1 MIQGAVLGE
10 DLGFCSV
17 SQSSLPIAF
26 LGNPGC
32 FPKGHGEVGQEF
44 AITGLSNCPF
54 MYCRQS
60 TLNPSWE
67 EIKQIRF
74 KKCFS
79 QEKLFVFFFNLATLC
94 LLKLGYL
101 GVLKSNFLLRKEQ
114 KLTQT
119 WSQCNLPNIPID
131 NRGSCPKIVSFIV
144 WHFFLGSSARVN
156 LSSVYMTASWHRRIP
171 IWNWHASF
179 SSTVLS
185 EQDHR

>member
-26 LGNPGC
+26 LGNPGF

-54 MYCRQS
+54 MYSTQS
-60 TLNPSWE
+60 TLNLSWE
-67 EIKQIRF
+67 EMKQIRF

-79 QEKLFVFFFNLATLC
+79 QKKLYFVFFFFNLATLC
-94 LLKLGYL
+94 LLKLGHL

-131 NRGSCPKIVSFIV
+131 NRGSCLKIVSFIV
-144 WHFFLGSSARVN
+144 WHF
-156 LSSVYMTASWHRRIP
+156 SW
-171 IWNWHASF
+171 
-179 SSTVLS
+179 
-185 EQDHR
+185 